1 MRYAYWITEA
11 TDVHSDYVI
20 LTDFPHQQWLG
31 ERASVIPYGTLPLF
45 FSNMLTF
52 QLIPQFKHPT
62 YPSATRSSNV
72 HHVLLCN
79 GTVRKVTVVLV
90 LQKITLVKS
99 LTFNRELIGTEVS
112 RLTVH
117 HLDCPQSVR

>member
-20 LTDFPHQQWLG
+20 LIDFPHQQWLR
-31 ERASVIPYGTLPLF
+31 ERASVIPYTYIAF
-45 FSNMLTF
+45 VF
-52 QLIPQFKHPT
+52 QKHANSSFDTQFKHPT

-72 HHVLLCN
+72 HGVLLCN
-79 GTVRKVTVVLV
+79 GTVRKVAVVLV

-99 LTFNRELIGTEVS
+99 VTFNRELICTEVS

-117 HLDCPQSVR
+117 HRDCRQSVR